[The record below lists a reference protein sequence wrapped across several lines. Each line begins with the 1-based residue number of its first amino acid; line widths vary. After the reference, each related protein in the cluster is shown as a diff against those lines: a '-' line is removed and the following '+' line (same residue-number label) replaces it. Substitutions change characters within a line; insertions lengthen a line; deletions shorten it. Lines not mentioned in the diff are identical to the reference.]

1 MPKIN
6 IGSHRSGSTSNRVIW
21 RIDCAPELLSSRYYG
36 GFFYFLHLMGL
47 QLIRLIV
54 IKVFCF
60 DSRYGPGCAESE
72 IYGDTG
78 A

>member
-1 MPKIN
+1 MPRN
-6 IGSHRSGSTSNRVIW
+6 SYPLDTMV
-21 RIDCAPELLSSRYYG
+21 
-36 GFFYFLHLMGL
+36 GFFYSPFDGTSV
-47 QLIRLIV
+47 RLIV
-54 IKVFCF
+54 IKVFSF